1 MAKDVKRPRGGG
13 NHGGKGG
20 LMTGLLAGLVI
31 GVAVAVGVAMFI
43 NRGASPFSDKVA
55 SATQAVVA
63 QIPSA
68 PEVLRPAGS
77 GDDVPTVASAPASA
91 PAQKASEGE
100 RFDFYTML
108 PGLSE
113 KDGKPPAK
121 PAASKP
127 ASAPAKVETR
137 AWLQAGSFQNEQ
149 DADNLKA
156 KLALLGIE
164 ARIQTQEIP
173 EKGLWHRVR
182 IGPFTNPA
190 EIDKVRAQL
199 KANGVESSIVK
210 AN

>member
-1 MAKDVKRPRGGG
+1 MAKDVKRPRSGG
-13 NHGGKGG
+13 NHGGKSG

-77 GDDVPTVASAPASA
+77 GDNVPTVASTPASA

-113 KDGKPPAK
+113 KDGKQAK

-156 KLALLGIE
+156 KLALLGVE

-173 EKGLWHRVR
+173 DKGLWHRVR
-182 IGPFTNPA
+182 VGPFTNPA
-190 EIDKVRAQL
+190 EIDKIRAQL
-199 KANGVESSIVK
+199 KTNGIESSVVK